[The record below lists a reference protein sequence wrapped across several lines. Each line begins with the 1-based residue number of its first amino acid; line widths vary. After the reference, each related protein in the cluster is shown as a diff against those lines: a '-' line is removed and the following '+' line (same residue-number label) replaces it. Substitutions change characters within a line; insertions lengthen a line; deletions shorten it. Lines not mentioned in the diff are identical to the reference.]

1 MAIPDTLAERIALF
15 RDDAQAYQGG
25 DELFRVDSWMQVMLG
40 QLLQPRGYHPAAR
53 TIPLDELKGALD
65 TLRRGIA
72 DAIDRMPAHQAFLDN
87 YMAPAAA

>member
-65 TLRRGIA
+65 TLKGGIA
-72 DAIDRMPAHQAFLDN
+72 ETIARMPLHQTFLDS
-87 YMAPAAA
+87 YITPAAG